1 MQPDAQPDTGLER
14 TDARVLLVLFVVVLV
29 AGIWLVTLAQLAHAR
44 TRAIA
49 GAQRDALGLA
59 RVVEE
64 HAVRTIEAADQAV
77 TYLRF
82 RYNTLGSA
90 LDVNADLQ
98 RGLNPGPLY
107 KLFTVVDTNG
117 NTVLSS
123 RPFTPTNL
131 SDREHIKVH
140 AAGHTEGL
148 FISKP
153 VLGRVSKKWSIQ
165 LTRRIEH
172 ADGSFKGV
180 VVASLDPYYFTR
192 LYDEVKLGPQSSIA
206 LIGDDGVVRARRV
219 GHVNSI
225 GQDLR
230 GSALFTQMQGR
241 ARGTFTERSPV
252 DQVQRLYAFEKLD
265 GYPLTVL
272 VGLDSGEVLN
282 DYASRR
288 DQSLLLASVAS
299 AAILLFGGA
308 LVVLLARLIDSHE
321 RAISAS
327 EAKSRFLSNMSHEL
341 RTPLNGILGFNGL
354 LRDALTEPLLIDFA
368 ETVDT
373 SARQLLAMIDA
384 ALELSAL
391 ESGQLRL
398 EHAPA
403 SVTEVL
409 EQALSMHCAAATAK
423 GLHLAVRMAANLP
436 VLLVCDRARLVRV
449 LDILLS
455 NAVGF
460 TAAGHVLLHATCKA
474 GAWEF
479 AVEDTGVGVPL
490 AHQASI
496 FKKFSPSDDTPSRSR
511 AGAGLGLA
519 IAAQL
524 VALMQGS
531 ITLTSAPG
539 KGATFRVALPALHL
553 DA

>member
-1 MQPDAQPDTGLER
+1 MQPDAQPNTGLER
-14 TDARVLLVLFVVVLV
+14 IDARVLLVLFIVVMV
-29 AGIWLVTLAQLAHAR
+29 AGIWLVTLAQLEHAR
-44 TRAIA
+44 ARAIA
-49 GAQRDALGLA
+49 GAQRDAQGLA
-59 RVVEE
+59 RVFEE

-82 RYNTLGSA
+82 RYNTLGAA

-98 RGLNPGPLY
+98 RGLNPGQLY
-107 KLFTVVDTNG
+107 NLFTVVDANG

-140 AAGHTEGL
+140 AAGRTGGL

-192 LYDEVKLGPQSSIA
+192 LYDEVNLGPQNSIA

-225 GQDLR
+225 GQDLG

-241 ARGTFTERSPV
+241 TRGTFTERSPV
-252 DQVQRLYAFEKLD
+252 DQVQRLYAFEKLE
-265 GYPLTVL
+265 GYPLMVL
-272 VGLDSGEVLN
+272 VGLDYAEVLA
-282 DYASRR
+282 DYDSRR
-288 DQSLLLASVAS
+288 DQSLLLAGVAS
-299 AAILLFGGA
+299 AVILLFGGA
-308 LVVLLARLIDSHE
+308 LVVLLARLIDSHK

-354 LRDALTEPLLIDFA
+354 LRDALTDPLHIDFA

-398 EHAPA
+398 EPAPA
-403 SVTEVL
+403 DVAEVL
-409 EQALSMHCAAATAK
+409 EQALSAHRAGATAK
-423 GLHLAVRMAANLP
+423 GLHLAVRMTASVP

-460 TAAGHVLLHATCKA
+460 TAAGHVLLHATHTA

-531 ITLTSAPG
+531 LTLTSVPG
-539 KGATFRVALPALHL
+539 KGATFRVVLPPLQV